1 MGHTHPRI
9 RAHAAS
15 AASAA
20 SAMPTARFIRLVA
33 CTTLGLAAAGLAQA
47 GPRVGD
53 TIGRTATVTTTVQ
66 ARVISA
72 TPVIGQVSVPRETC
86 YDESRHVPP
95 RSSGAG
101 AVMGAI
107 AGGAMGNAMGKGSG
121 NALATGLGIFGGAI
135 LGDKI
140 ENDGRVGSSR
150 TVRRCEQQ
158 SGYENRVVAYNVV
171 YEYGGQ
177 RYTTQMSREP
187 GRTLPLR
194 LTLSPV
200 TGDGNEVVSR
210 DDDWGRDWR
219 RDDGRD
225 GPWDE
230 DDDQDGSDRDDPY
243 PDRPNHRRWD

>member
-1 MGHTHPRI
+1 MGHTRSHHPNIPRF
-9 RAHAAS
+9 
-15 AASAA
+15 
-20 SAMPTARFIRLVA
+20 ARLLALAGLVL
-33 CTTLGLAAAGLAQA
+33 TAAGLAQA
-47 GPRVGD
+47 GPRVGE
-53 TIGRTATVTTTVQ
+53 TIGRTATVSTTVQ

-107 AGGAMGNAMGKGSG
+107 AGGAMGNAVGKGSG

-140 ENDGRVGSSR
+140 ENDGRPGSSR
-150 TVRRCEQQ
+150 MVRRCEQQ

-194 LTLSPV
+194 VTLSPLNAY
-200 TGDGNEVVSR
+200 GDEALSQR
-210 DDDWGRDWR
+210 DDWGRDWR
-219 RDDGRD
+219 SNQRDDD
-225 GPWDE
+225 DWD
-230 DDDQDGSDRDDPY
+230 DDRDDDDERGAPY
-243 PDRPNHRRWD
+243 PDRPGHRHWD